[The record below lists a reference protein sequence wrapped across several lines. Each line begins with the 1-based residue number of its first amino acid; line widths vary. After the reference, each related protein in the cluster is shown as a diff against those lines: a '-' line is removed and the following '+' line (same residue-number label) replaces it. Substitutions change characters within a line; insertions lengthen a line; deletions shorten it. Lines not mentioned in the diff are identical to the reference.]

1 MSTYAEP
8 YLASGRL
15 VAPFGEGE
23 VVTLALY
30 VVPNENRR
38 LSRWASIFMDW
49 LVAEFER

>member
-8 YLASGRL
+8 YLASGWS
-15 VAPFGEGE
+15 VGPFGEGE
-23 VVTLALY
+23 VLTLALY

-38 LSRWASIFMDW
+38 LSRWPSIFMDW